1 MGAMLMVKS
10 PKPLLALMGDET
22 CVETAYRPRPK
33 DFEEKFVEHGWD
45 GIREALGAHGR
56 QIKRWLVECGEDR
69 LIAAREEYLRQTRWP
84 NGVPGNRRRRYVMGQ
99 TLTKKVP
106 R

>member
-1 MGAMLMVKS
+1 MELSADQARPSSS
-10 PKPLLALMGDET
+10 PRRRP
-22 CVETAYRPRPK
+22 YRACPQ
-33 DFEEKFVEHGWD
+33 DFDEKFIRFGWD
-45 GIREALGAHGR
+45 AIKDELGAHAR
-56 QIKRWLVECGEDR
+56 QIKRWLRDRGEER

-99 TLTKKVP
+99 TLSPK